1 MKWYKKPVTIIL
13 FLIFFCPVGIFL
25 MWKFSNWKKPVKIIL
40 TIFLAFLSFVILA
53 TNSESKPQEE
63 IATTTRYNYFN
74 STHEEAS
81 SKNTSTDKSTTET
94 STEIETVENISSQD
108 DYDYEEDA
116 KYDDYDYPSNGK
128 EYVLN
133 TNTKKIHES
142 TCSSAQKISANNYA
156 TTEDYDG
163 AIADGYEPCKRCN
176 P

>member
-1 MKWYKKPVTIIL
+1 
-13 FLIFFCPVGIFL
+13 

-53 TNSESKPQEE
+53 TNSKSKPQEE
-63 IATTTRYNYFN
+63 EIITTRYNHFN
-74 STHEEAS
+74 TIHEEAS
-81 SKNTSTDKSTTET
+81 SKYTSTYKSTTET

-108 DYDYEEDA
+108 DYNYEEDYNHEEDA
-116 KYDDYDYPSNGK
+116 KYDDYDYPSYGK

-133 TNTKKIHES
+133 TNTKKIHKS

-156 TTEDYDG
+156 TTDDYDG